1 MGLDRT
7 GSQPPRPPL
16 PSPRT
21 ASTQQEPPHRCPQ
34 LGLPHRR
41 PREYRPHQG
50 TPSSHPLSNSTHH
63 PQPDMRGI
71 DHADPLQHHHPYRAG
86 LPRHPTQ
93 DTTTATRTTHQHAPG
108 RDRPWATPTAATGP
122 EDMRHTHP
130 TTRSHRSPPE
140 RPTAH
145 TQAST
150 HTHGRQAVSG
160 PHTHAQ
166 PHRRD
171 HHHQPSHRQPP
182 RHTQASHNHQDH
194 EAPTQHELN
203 HSSATSTQRSDQRK
217 HQKSR
222 HRNNH
227 QPESL
232 SPDTPGSDRPHTL
245 PRPLRVNR
253 PDNMRKFGT

>member
-7 GSQPPRPPL
+7 GSQLPRPPL

-41 PREYRPHQG
+41 PREHRPHQG

-71 DHADPLQHHHPYRAG
+71 DHADPLQ
-86 LPRHPTQ
+86 
-93 DTTTATRTTHQHAPG
+93 
-108 RDRPWATPTAATGP
+108 
-122 EDMRHTHP
+122 RHTHP

-150 HTHGRQAVSG
+150 HTHNRQAVNG

-171 HHHQPSHRQPP
+171 HHEHHHQPT

-194 EAPTQHELN
+194 EAPTPEDT
-203 HSSATSTQRSDQRK
+203 SSTTAARPAHNALTSGNTK
-217 HQKSR
+217 HHDDEITSNQKTFPS
-222 HRNNH
+222 N
-227 QPESL
+227 
-232 SPDTPGSDRPHTL
+232 
-245 PRPLRVNR
+245 PR
-253 PDNMRKFGT
+253 G

>member
-1 MGLDRT
+1 
-7 GSQPPRPPL
+7 
-16 PSPRT
+16 
-21 ASTQQEPPHRCPQ
+21 
-34 LGLPHRR
+34 
-41 PREYRPHQG
+41 
-50 TPSSHPLSNSTHH
+50 
-63 PQPDMRGI
+63 MRGI

-150 HTHGRQAVSG
+150 TPTTDKPSTARTRTHSRTAATITTNRHSTSHHDAPKPAAATTTTTV
-160 PHTHAQ
+160 TTA
-166 PHRRD
+166 RD
-171 HHHQPSHRQPP
+171 DMS
-182 RHTQASHNHQDH
+182 T
-194 EAPTQHELN
+194 N
-203 HSSATSTQRSDQRK
+203 HSSTNSAQRPDQRK
-217 HQKSR
+217 HQTSR

-227 QPESL
+227 QPKNKL
-232 SPDTPGSDRPHTL
+232 QAPQGIPPGGPIADRT
-245 PRPLRVNR
+245 RLRSSGCVQV
-253 PDNMRKFGT
+253 

>member
-34 LGLPHRR
+34 LDLPHRH
-41 PREYRPHQG
+41 PREHRPHQAAH
-50 TPSSHPLSNSTHH
+50 TPGNSAHTLT
-63 PQPDMRGI
+63 RNTGGGGRGGI
-71 DHADPLQHHHPYRAG
+71 DHPPPCGHTPTTPPRTPPHPPTRTRQA
-86 LPRHPTQ
+86 PRHG
-93 DTTTATRTTHQHAPG
+93 H
-108 RDRPWATPTAATGP
+108 TPTTTGP

-140 RPTAH
+140 RPTSPH
-145 TQAST
+145 PSQQ

-171 HHHQPSHRQPP
+171 HHEHHHQPP
-182 RHTQASHNHQDH
+182 RHTQVSRNHQGH
-194 EAPTQHELN
+194 EAPAQEDT
-203 HSSATSTQRSDQRK
+203 SSTVAACPTRNALTSTNTK
-217 HQKSR
+217 HHDDEITENQKQEPR
-222 HRNNH
+222 H
-227 QPESL
+227 
-232 SPDTPGSDRPHTL
+232 
-245 PRPLRVNR
+245 PRE
-253 PDNMRKFGT
+253 